1 MRTVERQRL
10 LLYLGALVAGVL
22 GVVGLLVFANAGVA
36 AVLAAVV
43 LPVIAIA
50 YLHDADVHER
60 VPLNV
65 LGLAALTGGLAGA
78 GLALLARLYTE
89 QLGVAQLAA
98 MAQGRPSL
106 SLVLLLGVTVPLIA
120 NLLMLAG
127 PLLLRSWRRSLDEVT
142 DGVILGVASGVGF
155 AAASTLVNYWP
166 IMLAGYSPTGVV
178 GVLEWAVTLV
188 GLATL
193 RPLVHGITGG
203 LVAAGVWAALLGRGQ
218 VTVPVAVGLGGS
230 VVYGLVDFLAL
241 SRGSLAVFVL
251 HGVIVA
257 ALLMVLRFVIRE
269 ERTPPPRMGE
279 GAGGRGSTS
288 T

>member
-98 MAQGRPSL
+98 MAR
-106 SLVLLLGVTVPLIA
+106 
-120 NLLMLAG
+120 AG
-127 PLLLRSWRRSLDEVT
+127 PRSAWFCCL
-142 DGVILGVASGVGF
+142 AS
-155 AAASTLVNYWP
+155 
-166 IMLAGYSPTGVV
+166 
-178 GVLEWAVTLV
+178 
-188 GLATL
+188 
-193 RPLVHGITGG
+193 RC
-203 LVAAGVWAALLGRGQ
+203 R
-218 VTVPVAVGLGGS
+218 
-230 VVYGLVDFLAL
+230 
-241 SRGSLAVFVL
+241 
-251 HGVIVA
+251 
-257 ALLMVLRFVIRE
+257 
-269 ERTPPPRMGE
+269 
-279 GAGGRGSTS
+279 
-288 T
+288 